1 MSYFLYIYCRSQS
14 PINRQEITEFIEEGV
29 YFDED
34 PRYEPPAQFGE
45 NQGDNWDS
53 FNLYYQDNKNP
64 VTFYRNA
71 QAESLRY
78 EIEVAVDDVEMSG
91 KTSKEQ
97 SLIRHLEA
105 CQQLIKVEIDRSDL
119 TEDAWDLINNLERY
133 LAKEYGGVVYA
144 PDDGFYDHNL
154 RLILSLEK

>member
-1 MSYFLYIYCRSQS
+1 MSYFLYIFCRSQS

-53 FNLYYQDNKNP
+53 FKLYYQDDKKP

-71 QAESLRY
+71 QDESLRY
-78 EIEVAVDDVEMSG
+78 EIEEAVDEVEVSG
-91 KTSKEQ
+91 KASQEQ

-105 CQQLIKVEIDRSDL
+105 CQQLITVEIDRSDL
-119 TEDAWDLINNLERY
+119 IEDAWDSINNLERH
-133 LAKEYGGVVYA
+133 LAKEYGGVIYA
-144 PDDGFYDHNL
+144 PDDGFYDNNL
-154 RLILSLEK
+154 RLILSLQR